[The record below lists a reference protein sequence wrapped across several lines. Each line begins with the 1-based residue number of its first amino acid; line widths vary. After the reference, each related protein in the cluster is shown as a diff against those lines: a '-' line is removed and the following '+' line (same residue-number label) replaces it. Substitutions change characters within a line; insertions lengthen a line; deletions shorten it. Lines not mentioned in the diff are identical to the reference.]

1 MEFADLEDGYGYLI
15 ETSHAA
21 RASAAPRSPG
31 TAARRTRQ
39 IMARGPITAAFVL
52 LIRDHGHGRVTIDA
66 AGNPVHDYPFD
77 DELDQRIF
85 RARRRASSSGCTRPA
100 GANGIATFHRELEP
114 WSRDVGRVD
123 RRLRARASTRPRWSP
138 YDHATFSLHH
148 MGSARMGKDPATS
161 VANPWGELHDTPGV
175 WIGDAS
181 GFPTAS
187 GTNPM
192 LTTMALALRTAEAI
206 AAGRGA

>member
-1 MEFADLEDGYGYLI
+1 MYA
-15 ETSHAA
+15 
-21 RASAAPRSPG
+21 
-31 TAARRTRQ
+31 
-39 IMARGPITAAFVL
+39 
-52 LIRDHGHGRVTIDA
+52 
-66 AGNPVHDYPFD
+66 FD

-85 RARRRASSSGCTRPA
+85 RGGVEELVRLHEAG
-100 GANGIATFHRELEP
+100 GANGIATFHREIEP
-114 WSRDVGRVD
+114 WTRDGGESIDDFAARVHD
-123 RRLRARASTRPRWSP
+123 ASLEP

-148 MGSARMGKDPATS
+148 MGSARMGSDPATS
-161 VANPWGELHDTPGV
+161 VANGWGELHDTPGV

-206 AAGRGA
+206 AEGKGA

>member
-1 MEFADLEDGYGYLI
+1 M
-15 ETSHAA
+15 
-21 RASAAPRSPG
+21 
-31 TAARRTRQ
+31 
-39 IMARGPITAAFVL
+39 L

-66 AGNPVHDYPFD
+66 AGNPVHTYDFD
-77 DELDQRIF
+77 DPLDRRIF
-85 RARRRASSSGCTRPA
+85 AHGLEELVRLHEAGGARA
-100 GANGIATFHRELEP
+100 H
-114 WSRDVGRVD
+114 RDVPPAARAVD
-123 RRLRARASTRPRWSP
+123 RDGGEPIDDFVARVREASLEP

-161 VANPWGELHDTPGV
+161 VADGWGELHDTPGV

-206 AAGRGA
+206 AEGQGA